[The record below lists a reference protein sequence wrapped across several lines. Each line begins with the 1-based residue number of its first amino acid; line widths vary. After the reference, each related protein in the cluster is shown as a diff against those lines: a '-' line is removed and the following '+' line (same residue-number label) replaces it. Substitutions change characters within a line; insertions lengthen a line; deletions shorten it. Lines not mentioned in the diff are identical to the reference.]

1 MADAT
6 GDKAAAGI
14 QPRGIH
20 AGANVVR
27 AKYVAE
33 ASHSATDVIQMVKL
47 PNRAIVDDIV
57 LAPLGGGTGEGSSPA
72 VLVVSV
78 GDGVDPNRYYSGSWS
93 STLVARANMAG
104 IGYQI
109 SISDAAA
116 VQFDTVDVTINAGV
130 LSVSQGFYLTVFYH
144 NDS

>member
-1 MADAT
+1 
-6 GDKAAAGI
+6 
-14 QPRGIH
+14 
-20 AGANVVR
+20 
-27 AKYVAE
+27 
-33 ASHSATDVIQMVKL
+33 MVKL